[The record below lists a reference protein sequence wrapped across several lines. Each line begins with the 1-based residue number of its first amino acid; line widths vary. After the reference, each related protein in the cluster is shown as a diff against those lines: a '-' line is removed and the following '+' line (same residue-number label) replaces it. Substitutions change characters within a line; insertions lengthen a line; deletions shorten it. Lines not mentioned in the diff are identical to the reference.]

1 MIDLLHMKRYIT
13 EIRTHGLY
21 DLADFRIPV
30 ADDECPHLIITGP
43 NGSGKTVLLNGV
55 AKCLENLKNG
65 GQAACDGVDLEL
77 SDTGMLSD
85 LSKGDFDVVYFGSYR
100 ESDVIW
106 RIQNLVS
113 DLRRRMDACDDV
125 VGQKLIRL
133 WFGNFRKLLA
143 EVYQDDGIQMR
154 FTDQGECLIVGSDKR
169 VSRFSDL
176 SGGIAAVLEIVG
188 GLMYRFGGGDPLAW
202 PWIFERGGSGVDR
215 QCGTSYGNGTP
226 EDLYA
231 AFDEDVS

>member
-1 MIDLLHMKRYIT
+1 MPSFGH
-13 EIRTHGLY
+13 
-21 DLADFRIPV
+21 
-30 ADDECPHLIITGP
+30 
-43 NGSGKTVLLNGV
+43 NGTGKTVLLNGV
-55 AKCLENLKNG
+55 AKCLCLENLKNG

-85 LSKGDFDVVYFGSYR
+85 LCSKWDFDVVYFGSYR
-100 ESDVIW
+100 EADVIW

-125 VGQKLIRL
+125 AGQKLIRL

-202 PWIFERGGSGVDR
+202 PWIFERGGVVFVLSSMKDAVAYDLERKKLSEGLTYHSFEVLARVYFGV
-215 QCGTSYGNGTP
+215 
-226 EDLYA
+226 EDETDIVA
-231 AFDEDVS
+231 